1 MTHFT
6 TALVRPQ
13 SIFDKIGGKA
23 ALTAVVDQFYT
34 RVLADKK
41 LAPLFAKTDMK
52 KQRAHQV
59 AFLTMAL
66 GGPNEYRGQGMRK
79 AHEGRGITGEHFG
92 LVAGHLQATLE
103 WAKVGATEIAQI
115 MTAAASLKDDVVG
128 H

>member
-6 TALVRPQ
+6 TALVRPK

-59 AFLTMAL
+59 AFLAMAL
-66 GGPNEYRGQGMRK
+66 GGPNEYSGQGMRK

-103 WAKVGATEIAQI
+103 WAKVGATEITQI

>member
-6 TALVRPQ
+6 TAVVRPKT
-13 SIFDKIGGKA
+13 IFDKIGGKA

-34 RVLADKK
+34 RILADKK

-79 AHEGRGITGEHFG
+79 AHEGRGITNEHFG

-103 WAKVGATEIAQI
+103 WAKVGAAEITQI
-115 MTAAASLKDDVVG
+115 MTAAASLQGDVVG